1 MKSDK
6 TIIQKLK
13 EYWYVEPYK
22 CNKDNYINE
31 RGEFNEKLF
40 NQIQNSFN
48 REAKWEQMT
57 HRIVVVY
64 CILSIPMIILISLSL
79 FKIVICLGLFLGIV
93 GMLLG

>member
-22 CNKDNYINE
+22 CTKEDGQNE
-31 RGEFNEKLF
+31 VFFNLT
-40 NQIQNSFN
+40 QNRLN

-64 CILSIPMIILISLSL
+64 CILLIPMIILIFLSL